1 MDSASAMTRPE
12 RSFSAR
18 ARAFSPWRASSSQTK
33 LARCASTAAR
43 SPQPALQGIARAAG
57 QTRHG
62 FLLGMAQ
69 PPRSLAHSG
78 ERSLRGCCGW
88 MARGVPTRGVLAS
101 PGTAAACAGR
111 PMGVGWEQRS
121 RCIVKKGARPGR
133 EVRIRGA
140 AACGG
145 LQSGRASGDQA
156 GSGLHGWASRSSGE
170 RSEVNRSHA
179 ATNRAAIAGPMTKP
193 VSPNSAMPPRV
204 EISTR

>member
-1 MDSASAMTRPE
+1 MPGPGPFRHGEQAARRQSWRGAPPRRP
-12 RSFSAR
+12 
-18 ARAFSPWRASSSQTK
+18 
-33 LARCASTAAR
+33 AAR
-43 SPQPALQGIARAAG
+43 SPRCRVSRGRLDR
-57 QTRHG
+57 R
-62 FLLGMAQ
+62 GMDFSSVW
-69 PPRSLAHSG
+69 RSRRGASRIQASG
-78 ERSLRGCCGW
+78 SLRGCCGW